1 MKTGRVRKPAADR
14 TGKCR
19 KGVGGR
25 DGEDGEEE
33 LRRSRVRRERER
45 DRRRLIL
52 GARQPGNIWAI
63 GWQTRTWRLHGNR
76 CPGKPAV
83 LPIPR
88 PRERNNKQ
96 KSVKAS
102 AGEGRRGGGRAPGS
116 NKVVRRESG
125 HGPPEVVAADA
136 ACSQL
141 QPQPPDDSR
150 TQVSRRRLARP
161 GWPDR
166 NSAYARFWHW
176 KVGANF
182 CTPNGDGISESAF
195 IVNKSC

>member
-1 MKTGRVRKPAADR
+1 MQETNKKGDCKDERETKEAGKYLRKPVKTSSERKPAADR

-33 LRRSRVRRERER
+33 LRRSRMRRERPATPHP
-45 DRRRLIL
+45 RRSVA
-52 GARQPGNIWAI
+52 GWAI

-88 PRERNNKQ
+88 LRERNNKQ
-96 KSVKAS
+96 KSVKTS

-150 TQVSRRRLARP
+150 AQVSRRRLARP
-161 GWPDR
+161 
-166 NSAYARFWHW
+166 
-176 KVGANF
+176 
-182 CTPNGDGISESAF
+182 E
-195 IVNKSC
+195 